1 MFRHHGMS
9 WLPHVLNA
17 PVVAI
22 LITWTAVRALL
33 QYPRADSFRRPAIA
47 MLSLLIAQLFLGF
60 LAFMTRVEWGRDA
73 AQPELPMV
81 ISTVAH
87 VVTGAL
93 LLAST
98 VILTIQAWRHLPVRT
113 SEEVPVRDRKIAA
126 A

>member
-1 MFRHHGMS
+1 
-9 WLPHVLNA
+9 
-17 PVVAI
+17 
-22 LITWTAVRALL
+22 
-33 QYPRADSFRRPAIA
+33 
-47 MLSLLIAQLFLGF
+47 LLIAQLFLGF